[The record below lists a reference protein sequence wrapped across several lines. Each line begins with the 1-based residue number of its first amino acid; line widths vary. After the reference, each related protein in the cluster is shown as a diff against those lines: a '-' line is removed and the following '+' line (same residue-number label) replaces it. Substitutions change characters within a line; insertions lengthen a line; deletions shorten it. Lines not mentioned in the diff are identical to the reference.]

1 MKGVKIMD
9 KVLEILKE
17 DSRVAAKDIATM
29 IDNTEKEVKSIIKDL
44 EEKNIIV
51 KYTTIINEE
60 KVREEKVQAFI
71 EAKVSPERD
80 MGFDAIAER
89 IYNFPQVKSL
99 YLISGGFDFL
109 ITVEGNSLKD
119 VAMFVSEKLSTLEYI
134 NSIATHFLLKKY
146 KENDVVMVGE
156 KIKDQRIQVMP

>member
-1 MKGVKIMD
+1 MD

-29 IDNTEKEVKSIIKDL
+29 IDKSEEEVKSIIKDL

-71 EAKVSPERD
+71 EAKVSQERN
-80 MGFDAIAER
+80 MGLNAIAER
-89 IYNFPQVKSL
+89 IYNIPQVKSL

>member
-1 MKGVKIMD
+1 MD

-29 IDNTEKEVKSIIKDL
+29 INKSEDEVKEIIKDL
-44 EEKNIIV
+44 KDKNIII
-51 KYTTIINEE
+51 KYTTIVNEE
-60 KVREEKVQAFI
+60 KTKEEKVQAFI

-156 KIKDQRIQVMP
+156 KIKDQRLQVIP

>member
-1 MKGVKIMD
+1 MD

-29 IDNTEKEVKSIIKDL
+29 INKSEEEVKGIIKDL
-44 EEKNIIV
+44 EDKNIII
-51 KYTTIINEE
+51 KYTTIVNEE
-60 KVREEKVQAFI
+60 KTKEEKVQAFI

-109 ITVEGNSLKD
+109 ITVEGDSLKD

-156 KIKDQRIQVMP
+156 KSKDQRLQVMP

>member
-29 IDNTEKEVKSIIKDL
+29 INKSEDEVKSIIKDL
-44 EEKNIIV
+44 EDKNIIV

>member
-29 IDNTEKEVKSIIKDL
+29 INKSEDEVKSIIKDL

-60 KVREEKVQAFI
+60 KVREEKVQAF
-71 EAKVSPERD
+71 
-80 MGFDAIAER
+80 
-89 IYNFPQVKSL
+89 Y
-99 YLISGGFDFL
+99 
-109 ITVEGNSLKD
+109 
-119 VAMFVSEKLSTLEYI
+119 
-134 NSIATHFLLKKY
+134 
-146 KENDVVMVGE
+146 
-156 KIKDQRIQVMP
+156 

>member
-1 MKGVKIMD
+1 MD

-29 IDNTEKEVKSIIKDL
+29 INKSEDEVKEIIKDL
-44 EEKNIIV
+44 EDKNIII
-51 KYTTIINEE
+51 KYTTIVNEE
-60 KVREEKVQAFI
+60 KTTEEKVQAFI

-156 KIKDQRIQVMP
+156 KTKDQRLQVMP

>member
-29 IDNTEKEVKSIIKDL
+29 IDKSEEEVKSIIKDL

-134 NSIATHFLLKKY
+134 NSIATHFIKKKY

>member
-29 IDNTEKEVKSIIKDL
+29 IDKSEEEVKSIIKDL

-60 KVREEKVQAFI
+60 KVREEKGQAFI

-80 MGFDAIAER
+80 MGFVAIAER

>member
-1 MKGVKIMD
+1 MD

-29 IDNTEKEVKSIIKDL
+29 INKSEDEVKEIIRDL
-44 EEKNIIV
+44 EDKNIII
-51 KYTTIINEE
+51 KYTTIVNEE
-60 KVREEKVQAFI
+60 KTTEEKVQAFI

-156 KIKDQRIQVMP
+156 KTKDQRLQVMP

>member
-29 IDNTEKEVKSIIKDL
+29 IDKSEEEVKSIIKDL

-156 KIKDQRIQVMP
+156 KIKDYR

>member
-29 IDNTEKEVKSIIKDL
+29 IDKSEDEVKSIIKDL

-71 EAKVSPERD
+71 GAKVSPERD

>member
-29 IDNTEKEVKSIIKDL
+29 INKSEDEVKEIIKDL
-44 EEKNIIV
+44 EDKNIII
-51 KYTTIINEE
+51 KYTTIVNEE
-60 KVREEKVQAFI
+60 KTKEEKVQAFI

-156 KIKDQRIQVMP
+156 KSKDQRLQVMP

>member
-1 MKGVKIMD
+1 MD

-17 DSRVAAKDIATM
+17 DSRVAAKDIAPM
-29 IDNTEKEVKSIIKDL
+29 INKSEDEVKEIIKDL
-44 EEKNIIV
+44 EDKNIII
-51 KYTTIINEE
+51 KYTTIVNEE
-60 KVREEKVQAFI
+60 KTTEEKVQAFI

-156 KIKDQRIQVMP
+156 KTKDQRLQVMP

>member
-1 MKGVKIMD
+1 MD

-29 IDNTEKEVKSIIKDL
+29 INKSEDEVKEIIKDL
-44 EEKNIIV
+44 EDKNIII
-51 KYTTIINEE
+51 KYTTIVNEE
-60 KVREEKVQAFI
+60 KTMEEKVQAFI

-156 KIKDQRIQVMP
+156 KTKDQRLQVMP

>member
-1 MKGVKIMD
+1 MS
-9 KVLEILKE
+9 
-17 DSRVAAKDIATM
+17 SRKSTAGTVYGQIRVSQLRL
-29 IDNTEKEVKSIIKDL
+29 EVKSIIKDL

-146 KENDVVMVGE
+146 KENDVVKKRK

>member
-1 MKGVKIMD
+1 MD

-29 IDNTEKEVKSIIKDL
+29 INKSEDEVKEIIKDL
-44 EEKNIIV
+44 EDKNIII
-51 KYTTIINEE
+51 KYTTIVNEE
-60 KVREEKVQAFI
+60 KTKEEKVQAFI

-156 KIKDQRIQVMP
+156 KIKDQRLQVIP

>member
-1 MKGVKIMD
+1 
-9 KVLEILKE
+9 
-17 DSRVAAKDIATM
+17 
-29 IDNTEKEVKSIIKDL
+29 
-44 EEKNIIV
+44 
-51 KYTTIINEE
+51 
-60 KVREEKVQAFI
+60 
-71 EAKVSPERD
+71 

>member
-1 MKGVKIMD
+1 MD

-29 IDNTEKEVKSIIKDL
+29 INKSEDEVKEIIKDL
-44 EEKNIIV
+44 EDKNIII
-51 KYTTIINEE
+51 KYTTIVNEE
-60 KVREEKVQAFI
+60 KTTEEKVQAFI

-156 KIKDQRIQVMP
+156 KAKDQRLQVMP

>member
-1 MKGVKIMD
+1 MD

-29 IDNTEKEVKSIIKDL
+29 INKSEDEVKEIIKDL
-44 EEKNIIV
+44 EDKNIII
-51 KYTTIINEE
+51 KYTTIVNEE
-60 KVREEKVQAFI
+60 KTKEEKVQAFI

-156 KIKDQRIQVMP
+156 KSKDQRLQVMP

>member
-29 IDNTEKEVKSIIKDL
+29 INKSEDEVKSIIKDL

-60 KVREEKVQAFI
+60 KVSEEKVQAFI
-71 EAKVSPERD
+71 EAKVSP
-80 MGFDAIAER
+80 
-89 IYNFPQVKSL
+89 
-99 YLISGGFDFL
+99 
-109 ITVEGNSLKD
+109 
-119 VAMFVSEKLSTLEYI
+119 
-134 NSIATHFLLKKY
+134 
-146 KENDVVMVGE
+146 
-156 KIKDQRIQVMP
+156 

>member
-1 MKGVKIMD
+1 MD
-9 KVLEILKE
+9 KVIEILKE
-17 DSRVAAKDIATM
+17 DCRVAAKDIATM
-29 IDNTEKEVKSIIKDL
+29 NNKSEDEVKSIIKDL

>member
-29 IDNTEKEVKSIIKDL
+29 INKSEDEVKSIIKDL

-60 KVREEKVQAFI
+60 KVRLGQHCIYFMEELDHIEDQKGRKLSFI
-71 EAKVSPERD
+71 AQEIGREINTIGAKAQDSDIQQFVV
-80 MGFDAIAER
+80 MM
-89 IYNFPQVKSL
+89 
-99 YLISGGFDFL
+99 
-109 ITVEGNSLKD
+109 KD
-119 VAMFVSEKLSTLEYI
+119 ELEKL
-134 NSIATHFLLKKY
+134 
-146 KENDVVMVGE
+146 KEQLAN
-156 KIKDQRIQVMP
+156 IL

>member
-29 IDNTEKEVKSIIKDL
+29 INKSEDEVKSIIKDL

-51 KYTTIINEE
+51 KYTTIIN
-60 KVREEKVQAFI
+60 EEKVQAFI

-156 KIKDQRIQVMP
+156 KIKDQRIQVKKKR